1 MSERAMRV
9 GTGLSRDKS
18 IEPRSRS
25 KSAPTEKWPEFYR
38 NVVLLAMVSTLLIL
52 VSCSRSPTTGYLKG
66 DTMGTF
72 YTIQYWSGK
81 NLEPRKLD
89 TIVEDTLSEFE
100 RQLSNWQADSWISQ
114 FNAAP
119 ANRAVPIPE
128 HAFNVV
134 RLSLELAERTNGAFD
149 PTLSPVIELWGFGTD
164 RSEGVPGEGSI
175 QAALGKVGYQKLVL
189 ESENRTLLKT
199 DPHLQLNCSAVAKG
213 YAVDLITN
221 ELREQ
226 GAEGILVNIGG
237 EVYASGTKSDGSAWK
252 IGVQEPMTNGQL
264 QKSKQAI
271 LLNDQALAT
280 SGHSQRFFFVNG
292 HRYSHILNGKTGR
305 PVAAPIASATVIAP
319 TCAMADGLATIA
331 LIIDSGAMK
340 QLVSQ
345 YNGIEYFYTPWNAQD
360 QDRDNRLQPEPV
372 DRLNPTPDFSYLEDR
387 GRSSLPIFSSHQP
400 SS

>member
-1 MSERAMRV
+1 MHRREIGRYPFCIFV
-9 GTGLSRDKS
+9 CLLFS
-18 IEPRSRS
+18 IPL
-25 KSAPTEKWPEFYR
+25 T
-38 NVVLLAMVSTLLIL
+38 
-52 VSCSRSPTTGYLKG
+52 SCSRYATTGYLKG

-81 NLEPRKLD
+81 NLEARKLD
-89 TIVEDTLSEFE
+89 TIVEDTLDEFE
-100 RQLSNWQADSWISQ
+100 SQLSNWQADSWISH

-149 PTLSPVIELWGFGTD
+149 PSLSPVIELWGFGTD
-164 RSEGVPGEGSI
+164 RSEGVPEEGSI
-175 QAALGKVGYQKLVL
+175 QAALSKVGYQKLVL
-189 ESENRTLLKT
+189 DPEKRALLKT

-213 YAVDLITN
+213 YAVDLITR

-252 IGVQEPMTNGQL
+252 IGIQEPMTNGQL

-271 LLNDQALAT
+271 PLNDQALAT

-292 HRYSHILNGKTGR
+292 RRYSHILNGKTGH
-305 PVAAPIASATVIAP
+305 PVAAPVASATVIAP
-319 TCAMADGLATIA
+319 NCALADGLATIA
-331 LIIDSGAMK
+331 LIIDSDAMT
-340 QLVSQ
+340 QLASQ
-345 YNGIEYFYTPWNAQD
+345 YDGIDYFYTPW
-360 QDRDNRLQPEPV
+360 DNQGQFT
-372 DRLNPTPDFSYLEDR
+372 DSEDR
-387 GRSSLPIFSSHQP
+387 VSSRRATGG
-400 SS
+400 